1 MQLKKHEK
9 RQVISLSDTRKSLR
23 YFIKYLKPY
32 WKGITLVVLFTI
44 IFTWAQVEAP
54 HYSGLALTALTKY
67 VEQYFNPATRATAS
81 MDDFYQ
87 ALKLMLIFFILNA
100 IIMLFTWV
108 ITSRFNAHSTNN
120 MRENL
125 FGKLQK
131 MTIKYFDTH
140 QDGKILSLFNS
151 DLDNIFNAMNNAV
164 FEVIS
169 QTALFIGTIWMMFRI
184 DVRLA
189 LVTVASTPFVVVLS
203 WIIMRKARKYL
214 DAQQDEISNLN
225 GYINEQINGQKVI
238 ITNGLQEESVEGF
251 KVYNKKVR
259 DAMFKGQF
267 YSGILFPMM
276 QGLSVLNLSIVIVMG
291 SLWVVDGTYSRAV
304 GLGLI
309 VTFVQYSQTYFQ
321 PLTQLT
327 SIYSM
332 IQLALTGGRRLAT
345 IEEQDEENQVST
357 GQKLKSLE
365 KGVKLENVHFG
376 YNKDKEIL
384 HGISISVNKGESV
397 ALVGPTGS
405 GKTTVMNLLNRFYDV
420 TGGKVTFDD
429 VDVRDLT
436 LESLRNNVGIVL
448 QDSILF
454 SGTVADNIRYGKPN
468 ATQKEVEE
476 AAKQANIHDFI
487 MTLPQGYKTEINDE
501 NSVFSTGQKQL
512 ISIARTIL
520 TNPPFLILDEATSN
534 VDTVTEEKIQK
545 AMDAVIAGR
554 TSFVIAHRLKTII
567 NSDKIVVL
575 KDGKVL
581 EEGNHEELL
590 KEKGFYYN
598 LYTNQMAFE

>member
-1 MQLKKHEK
+1 
-9 RQVISLSDTRKSLR
+9 
-23 YFIKYLKPY
+23 
-32 WKGITLVVLFTI
+32 
-44 IFTWAQVEAP
+44 
-54 HYSGLALTALTKY
+54 
-67 VEQYFNPATRATAS
+67 
-81 MDDFYQ
+81 
-87 ALKLMLIFFILNA
+87 
-100 IIMLFTWV
+100 
-108 ITSRFNAHSTNN
+108 
-120 MRENL
+120 
-125 FGKLQK
+125 
-131 MTIKYFDTH
+131 
-140 QDGKILSLFNS
+140 
-151 DLDNIFNAMNNAV
+151 
-164 FEVIS
+164 
-169 QTALFIGTIWMMFRI
+169 
-184 DVRLA
+184 
-189 LVTVASTPFVVVLS
+189 
-203 WIIMRKARKYL
+203 
-214 DAQQDEISNLN
+214 
-225 GYINEQINGQKVI
+225 
-238 ITNGLQEESVEGF
+238 
-251 KVYNKKVR
+251 
-259 DAMFKGQF
+259 MFKGQF

-276 QGLSVLNLSIVIVMG
+276 QGLSVLNLSIVIAMG

-304 GLGLI
+304 GLGVI

-345 IEEQDEENQVST
+345 IEEQAEENQVPT
-357 GQKLKSLE
+357 GQELKSLE
-365 KGVKLENVHFG
+365 KGVKLEDVHFG

-384 HGISISVNKGESV
+384 HGINISVNKGESV

-429 VDVRDLT
+429 VDDRDLT
-436 LESLRNNVGIVL
+436 LELLRNNVGIVL

-454 SGTVADNIRYGKPN
+454 SGTVADNIKYGKPN
-468 ATQKEVEE
+468 ASQKEIEE

-487 MTLPQGYKTEINDE
+487 MTLPQGYNTEIYDE

-534 VDTVTEEKIQK
+534 VDTVTEEKLQK